1 MPRKSQAELAM
12 LPWSSRRTELEL
24 PRPTPQPPPH
34 LGTEEC
40 ELWRKIHSEYHIKTD
55 TADAVLAVVL
65 EDHMRARLARLQIE
79 AEGMTIVGR
88 DGQAIQHPCIKIE
101 HQARVNFMRGIRQ
114 LGLQL

>member
-12 LPWSSRRTELEL
+12 MPWLRRETTPEL

-40 ELWRKIHSEYHIKTD
+40 ELWSKIHREYHIKTD
-55 TADAVLAVVL
+55 TADAVLTVVL
-65 EDHMRARLARLQIE
+65 EDHMRARLAREQIE
-79 AEGMTIVGR
+79 REGMTIVGR
-88 DGQAIQHPCIKIE
+88 DGQSIQHPCIRIE
-101 HQARVNFMRGIRQ
+101 HQARVNFMRGVRQ